1 MDAASKTD
9 KRRSQQNH
17 VPSMQSLRALH
28 AVARFGSTVR
38 AAEHL
43 NITPSAISHQLR
55 KIEALLEVKL
65 VRQTGRGISLTSAGV
80 RYAKRIGE
88 ALDMIVDSSATL
100 GGTEPQGTLSIHCSS
115 GIATTWLCQRIGA
128 FADLYPDI
136 ALSLLTA
143 DDRIDVYRN
152 DVDFSIVYGDGNW
165 PDMIVQLLYAPTFFP
180 VCSPVL
186 LDHMGEVSGPDDI
199 ANYRLL
205 HHVDASDWAAWLAAA
220 GATRVDITSG
230 IVFNDINHSLAAAIA
245 GHGIAMGDNGLVR
258 QALRDGS
265 LVRLFRHEIPGPK
278 AYYLVSREEK
288 RARLA
293 CAAGIAWVEAEFQA
307 LFDS

>member
-1 MDAASKTD
+1 MGK
-9 KRRSQQNH
+9 H

-28 AVARFGSTVR
+28 AVAQFGSTVR
-38 AAEHL
+38 AAENL

-55 KIEALLEVKL
+55 KLETLLDVKL
-65 VRQTGRGISLTSAGV
+65 VRQTGRGITLTSAGV
-80 RYAKRIGE
+80 RYARRIGE
-88 ALDMIVDSSATL
+88 ALDLIADSSATL
-100 GGTEPQGTLSIHCSS
+100 NDTEPRGNLSINCSS

-136 ALSLLTA
+136 AISLVTA
-143 DDRIDVYRN
+143 DDRIDVYRS

-165 PDMIVQLLYAPTFFP
+165 PDMTVQLLYAPTFFP

-186 LDHMGEVSGPDDI
+186 VEHMGEVSRPDDI
-199 ANYRLL
+199 AKYRLL
-205 HHVDASDWAAWLAAA
+205 HHADPTDWAAWLAAA
-220 GATRVDITSG
+220 GATKVDIASG

-258 QALRDGS
+258 QSLRDGS
-265 LVRLFRHEIPGPK
+265 LVRLFRREIPGPK
-278 AYYLVSREEK
+278 AYYLVAAEEK

-293 CAAGIAWVEAEFQA
+293 CAAGIAWVEEEFRA
-307 LFDS
+307 LFQS